1 MSCAQRFDFSW
12 LRIILSKDE
21 TTYIGNIQ
29 QIYNTTHLIVNDTK
43 ELFLVGAI

>member
-21 TTYIGNIQ
+21 TTYIGNH
-29 QIYNTTHLIVNDTK
+29 TTNI
-43 ELFLVGAI
+43 